1 MITIG
6 IVSEK
11 GGSGKSTTAI
21 HLAVALARRQQSVLL
36 VDSDKAP
43 GSAVRMWSASRNET
57 DIDVIGLDR
66 PTLDKDLKKLGRQDD
81 VQIIDGVANDPLMA
95 VAAIKAADLVLIPVQ
110 ATPNDLWAL
119 SGLVDL
125 VRQRQALTDGAL
137 RAAFVLTRAAPRTRL
152 LREATAV
159 LGDLGVPLLS
169 TVVHQRVAYPTAL
182 SEGKT
187 VFDDIKSIDRPSLLA
202 ARAEI
207 DALADECLALLAQPL
222 ACAA

>member
-1 MITIG
+1 M
-6 IVSEK
+6 
-11 GGSGKSTTAI
+11 
-21 HLAVALARRQQSVLL
+21 
-36 VDSDKAP
+36 
-43 GSAVRMWSASRNET
+43 
-57 DIDVIGLDR
+57 
-66 PTLDKDLKKLGRQDD
+66 
-81 VQIIDGVANDPLMA
+81 
-95 VAAIKAADLVLIPVQ
+95 
-110 ATPNDLWAL
+110 
-119 SGLVDL
+119 
-125 VRQRQALTDGAL
+125 RQRQALTDGAL

-159 LGDLGVPLLS
+159 LGELGVPLLS

>member
-43 GSAVRMWSASRNET
+43 GSAVRMWAASHDET
-57 DIDVIGLDR
+57 DVDVIGLDR

-187 VFDDIKSIDRPSLLA
+187 VFDDIKTIDRPSLLA

-207 DALADECLALLAQPL
+207 DALADECLALLTQPL

>member
-1 MITIG
+1 MTTTIG
-6 IVSEK
+6 LISEK

-21 HLAVALARRQQSVLL
+21 HLAVALARRQQRVLL

-125 VRQRQALTDGAL
+125 DSHG
-137 RAAFVLTRAAPRTRL
+137 FVLTGDAIGAQSPYATSHPGIFAVGDVRAGS
-152 LREATAV
+152 V
-159 LGDLGVPLLS
+159 K
-169 TVVHQRVAYPTAL
+169 RVAA
-182 SEGKT
+182 SVGEGSVVISKVWEHIRT
-187 VFDDIKSIDRPSLLA
+187 
-202 ARAEI
+202 
-207 DALADECLALLAQPL
+207 
-222 ACAA
+222 

>member
-1 MITIG
+1 MIMIG
-6 IVSEK
+6 VISEK

-21 HLAVALARRQQSVLL
+21 HLAMALARRQRRVLL

-43 GSAVRMWSASRNET
+43 GSAVRMWSASRDDT
-57 DIDVIGLDR
+57 DVEVIGLDR
-66 PTLDKDLKKLGRQDD
+66 PTLDKDLKKLGRRDD
-81 VQIIDGVANDPLMA
+81 VQIIDGVANDSLMA

-187 VFDDIKSIDRPSLLA
+187 VFDDIKSVDRPSLLA

-207 DALADECLALLAQPL
+207 DALADECLAMFVQPL
-222 ACAA
+222 ACSA